1 VVEKQREGTLG
12 DPVRG
17 ITTPFVRSFDTGIPQ
32 PTQSPQD
39 IVVRPQSSETP
50 APSVQDAAK
59 APRPTERRYLNHFL
73 APDEIKD
80 TLDRSKLLAA
90 PLPREPDASASTE
103 AQEQAQKLTKE
114 AEELHLIDHETATA
128 AIARIVDLENGSAKD
143 RLRVNIQRCLD
154 AFGRHNTDTSLP
166 PKPAMGKILTNQ
178 GVVEPMP
185 PREEQKLRAG
195 PDTGSS
201 EVQIA
206 ILTAKIRS
214 LANFLEKRGR
224 PDKVNKRNLRLM
236 VHKRQK
242 LLKYL
247 QRKERGGPRWQHCI
261 ETLGLSPG
269 TWEGEISL

>member
-1 VVEKQREGTLG
+1 VVEKEREGTLG

-32 PTQSPQD
+32 PTQPPQD
-39 IVVRPQSSETP
+39 TFGRSKSSATP
-50 APSVQDAAK
+50 TPSVQDAAN
-59 APRPTERRYLNHFL
+59 APRPTGRRYLNHFL
-73 APDEIKD
+73 TPTEIKD
-80 TLDRSKLLAA
+80 TLDSAKLLAA
-90 PLPREPDASASTE
+90 PLPRETDASASSE
-103 AQEQAQKLTKE
+103 AQGEAQNLTKE
-114 AEELHLIDHETATA
+114 AENKHLIDHETAIA
-128 AIARIVDLENGSAKD
+128 AIARIVDLENGSSKD

-166 PKPAMGKILTNQ
+166 PKPAVGKTLTKK
-178 GVVEPMP
+178 GVIEPMP
-185 PREEQKLRAG
+185 PREGHKSRAG
-195 PDTGSS
+195 PDSGSS

-214 LANFLEKRGR
+214 LANGLEKNGR

-236 VHKRQK
+236 VHRRQK

-261 ETLGLSPG
+261 ETLGLLPG